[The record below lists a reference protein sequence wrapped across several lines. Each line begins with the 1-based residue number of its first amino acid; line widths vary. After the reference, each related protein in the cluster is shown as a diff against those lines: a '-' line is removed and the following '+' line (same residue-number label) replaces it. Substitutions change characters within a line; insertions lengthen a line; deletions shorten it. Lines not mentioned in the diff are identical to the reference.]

1 MQQQPRAVLGRG
13 LDSLLPAQGNRV
25 VQAKLETVRL
35 GRYQPRLAIDPLRLE
50 ELADSIRQHGILQPL
65 IVTEEHDGSSSWY
78 ELVAGERR
86 WRAAKAAGLDTVPV
100 IVRTVDNVTRL
111 QMGLVENLQ
120 REDLGAVERA
130 KAYASLL
137 ADFGM
142 TQDAV
147 ARSVGKSRSSI
158 ANTVRLLELCTVA
171 REALEQGR
179 ISEGHARAL
188 LVLRDVDQQTQ
199 LLRKILLT
207 GMTVREAEQAA
218 KTDGRTAD
226 PLANLERVS
235 LEGRLRRRFGTKVQ
249 VAGGRKAGRLI
260 IHYYS
265 EEELGAIIDMM
276 LTDDGVSRE
285 TSGGTQRAD

>member
-1 MQQQPRAVLGRG
+1 MQQQPRGVLGRG
-13 LDSLLPAQGNRV
+13 LDSLLPTQGNRV
-25 VQAKLETVRL
+25 VQAKLETVRP
-35 GRYQPRLAIDPLRLE
+35 GRHQPRLAINPVRLE

-65 IVTEEHDGSSSWY
+65 IVTEENDGSSTWY

-86 WRAAKAAGLDTVPV
+86 WRAAKAAGLDTVPI

-147 ARSVGKSRSSI
+147 ARAVGKSRSSI
-158 ANTVRLLELCTVA
+158 ANTVRLLELCTAA
-171 REALEQGR
+171 REALEQRR

-188 LVLRDVDQQTQ
+188 LVLRDPDQQNPPP
-199 LLRKILLT
+199 RRVLLT
-207 GMTVREAEQAA
+207 GMTVREAEYAA
-218 KTDGRTAD
+218 KTEGHRAD

-235 LEGRLRRRFGTKVQ
+235 LEDRLRRRFSTKVQ

-276 LTDDGVSRE
+276 LADDGVSRE
-285 TSGGTQRAD
+285 TSGSTQQAD